1 MTNSSN
7 RSCQDYSP
15 HCMTIL
21 AKSCKMPLQADVC
34 KSTCGLCNDNHL
46 PLPSQPRPPLPLK
59 GKQLDTIFHL
69 KTIDGIKSDS
79 IGYN

>member
-1 MTNSSN
+1 
-7 RSCQDYSP
+7 
-15 HCMTIL
+15 MTIL